1 MPHIPRTEVSSL
13 IEEVNKEKWMA
24 IYAFLIMDV
33 VQIVFVSLLSVGDEI
48 FVIQINFVNFN
59 PLVSLSL
66 FLVIGAM
73 QIAMLYITTITML
86 RQEDLVKLYP
96 DYDEKTELRS
106 RYSRDDIVNWTQ
118 DLAKKSKVTVS
129 KIYIMKSPLP
139 NAFTFSL
146 PFLGSVVV
154 VHSNILEVLNEDEVK
169 AIITHELGHIANR
182 DSLVQIF
189 TRMPSFFIDIIYLYI
204 YILLGVGVAS
214 AILLEGNPIYAGI
227 RLLVLGGFFLL
238 SRILSTVS
246 QLFMQKASRSAE
258 LMSDYHVAS
267 VLDHEATINALIRLG
282 QRVEAIT
289 VLIDEV
295 RWLESLNPERNGQI
309 SNGEIMRIITDYPLD
324 GIDEVNARQ
333 VAPGVF
339 LSTRLKNMREVYGL
353 KLTDIQIQKAVD
365 SAVPG
370 LLKKRDD
377 VKPVSETTKG
387 IQIVDWREVDY
398 DEDRRL
404 SSLELTDLLKILRE
418 NPKKMLFDREVGTNL
433 LTLDHPDF
441 RRRIL
446 FIAEEFGL

>member
-258 LMSDYHVAS
+258 LMSDYHAAS

-353 KLTDIQIQKAVD
+353 KLTDICGI
-365 SAVPG
+365 SG
-370 LLKKRDD
+370 RYRLKRRCLWGIGSRDMD
-377 VKPVSETTKG
+377 HRNEQQQGRS
-387 IQIVDWREVDY
+387 
-398 DEDRRL
+398 RL
-404 SSLELTDLLKILRE
+404 QGR
-418 NPKKMLFDREVGTNL
+418 
-433 LTLDHPDF
+433 
-441 RRRIL
+441 
-446 FIAEEFGL
+446 